1 MSSVVIA
8 LRTFLMLAL
17 PYFRSEDR
25 LRGRLLLA
33 GVIAAELGLVYV
45 AVIMTHWNAR
55 FFNALEQ
62 RSWEL
67 LTPELINLCGLVA
80 GVAITT
86 MSQYYFGQSLII
98 RWRKWMTER
107 YVGIWM
113 ADARHYRINFVDQNI
128 DNIHLRIANDVLLF
142 VQRTHE
148 LGTGLLGSIVAL
160 LSFAYILWG
169 VSAIMPLPLFG
180 VDLSFPG
187 YLICFALAFAAGGTL
202 IAHYIGWRL
211 IPLNFNQQRRESDF
225 RFAIAR
231 VTDQAEPVAL
241 MGGEAVERRELKQPL
256 RPARGQLAPAGA
268 PANTPDRLH
277 RRLWPYLDRAADSDR
292 HAGLSRR
299 CDPARRADA
308 DRARLPAR
316 RRRVRILPQLLQQDR
331 GMAGDH

>member
-113 ADARHYRINFVDQNI
+113 ADARHYRDQ
-128 DNIHLRIANDVLLF
+128 LR
-142 VQRTHE
+142 R
-148 LGTGLLGSIVAL
+148 
-160 LSFAYILWG
+160 
-169 VSAIMPLPLFG
+169 P
-180 VDLSFPG
+180 
-187 YLICFALAFAAGGTL
+187 
-202 IAHYIGWRL
+202 
-211 IPLNFNQQRRESDF
+211 
-225 RFAIAR
+225 
-231 VTDQAEPVAL
+231 
-241 MGGEAVERRELKQPL
+241 ERR
-256 RPARGQLAPAGA
+256 
-268 PANTPDRLH
+268 
-277 RRLWPYLDRAADSDR
+277 
-292 HAGLSRR
+292 
-299 CDPARRADA
+299 
-308 DRARLPAR
+308 
-316 RRRVRILPQLLQQDR
+316 
-331 GMAGDH
+331 